1 MSPEA
6 IKQLLQA
13 NLPDCEF
20 LIDVNG
26 SHFHITAIG
35 QIFEGK
41 RPVERQ
47 QLVYRAL
54 KEQISDGHIHAVA
67 MKTYTHEEWHE
78 LKKG

>member
-20 LIDVNG
+20 FIDVNG

-41 RPVERQ
+41 KPVERQ

-67 MKTYTHEEWHE
+67 MKTYTHEEWQE
-78 LKKG
+78 LKEG